1 MSCSLY
7 TETLYEQS
15 IINHTLCQMSP
26 GKPVSRLG
34 NEPSCVNSLM
44 FIKTPARI
52 RYQAVKES
60 PAAFWNSSPSLQYI
74 NQVQSL
80 VLTPARF

>member
-60 PAAFWNSSPSLQYI
+60 PAAFLELLSPPYI
-74 NQVQSL
+74 NQMQSL